1 MGNKTLSQE
10 ELSRLLAENN
20 VSGRN
25 GYHSQAFKNALA
37 DNGSWI
43 TSQEQFDDL
52 YKSVDDFEKFLR
64 S

>member
-10 ELSRLLAENN
+10 DLNRLLAENN
-20 VSGRN
+20 VPGRG
-25 GYHSQAFKNALA
+25 GYQSQAFKDALA
-37 DNGSWI
+37 DQGTWI
-43 TSQEQFDDL
+43 TSQEQFNDL

>member
-1 MGNKTLSQE
+1 MGNKTYSQQDLE
-10 ELSRLLAENN
+10 RLWADSN
-20 VSGRN
+20 VSGRG
-25 GYHSQAFKNALA
+25 GYNSQAFKDALA
-37 DNGSWI
+37 EQGTWI

>member
-1 MGNKTLSQE
+1 MGNKTYSQQ
-10 ELSRLLAENN
+10 ELNRILADSN
-20 VSGRN
+20 VPGRD
-25 GYHSQAFKNALA
+25 GYNSQAFKDALA
-37 DNGSWI
+37 EQGTWV